1 MDGDSPLGG
10 GREGGA
16 SSQDRLPPETQSAQ
30 ETKTATA
37 TQTIAPESNPFNT

>member
-1 MDGDSPLGG
+1 METHPGR
-10 GREGGA
+10 REGRR
-16 SSQDRLPPETQSAQ
+16 SYSPSQDRLPPETQSAQ